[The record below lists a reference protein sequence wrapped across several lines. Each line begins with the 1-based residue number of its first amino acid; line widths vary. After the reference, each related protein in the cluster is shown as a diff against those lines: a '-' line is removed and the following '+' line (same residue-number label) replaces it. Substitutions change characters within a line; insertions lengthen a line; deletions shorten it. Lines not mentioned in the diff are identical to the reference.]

1 MEYMDIYKQFLGV
14 VMIGNDWDI
23 VLKSV
28 WESPGFHKFMD
39 KVKEEYKNY
48 TCYPA
53 YENIFNALKS
63 TPYSKV
69 KIVILGQDPYHGEGE
84 AHGLSFSV
92 QEGIKLPPSLQNIY
106 KELYDDLGIKNGPSG
121 DLTPWTKEGVLL
133 LNSVLTVRKDS
144 PASHKDLGW
153 QLLTDHIIKLIN
165 LKEEPVVFILW
176 GNFARSKKVFITN
189 PKHLI
194 IESTHPSPFSARN
207 GFFGSKPFSKAN
219 NFLKKNNIK
228 EVNFTLPN
236 HY

>member
-1 MEYMDIYKQFLGV
+1 
-14 VMIGNDWDI
+14 MIGNDWDI

-133 LNSVLTVRKDS
+133 LNSVLTVRKDM

-165 LKEEPVVFILW
+165 FKKEPVVFILW

-189 PKHLI
+189 PKHLV

>member
-1 MEYMDIYKQFLGV
+1 
-14 VMIGNDWDI
+14 MIGNDWDI

-28 WESPGFHKFMD
+28 WESPGFHKFMN

-92 QEGIKLPPSLQNIY
+92 QKGIKLPPSLQNIY
-106 KELYDDLGIKNGPSG
+106 KELYDDLGIKNERSG

-133 LNSVLTVRKDS
+133 LNSVLTVRKDM

-165 LKEEPVVFILW
+165 LKKEPVVFILW